1 MQIKINNQVHE
12 FEEAQTIEATLQQLN
27 KLEATGIAVAI
38 NDVVI
43 PKSKWQE
50 HLIQDQ
56 DDLLIVTATQGG

>member
-1 MQIKINNQVHE
+1 MKVKINNQIHE
-12 FEEAQTIEATLQQLN
+12 LEDAQTIEKTLEQLN

-43 PKSKWQE
+43 PKMQWKA

-56 DDLLIVTATQGG
+56 DEMLIVTATQGG